1 MKQLERLLFLQGN
14 RCFFCQSAIPAGQ
27 ASVEHLV
34 ATANGGSGSDDN
46 CVVCCKSM
54 NEALGKLPIKVKM
67 QVILNQRGRIVCPS
81 GPATRDSSQ
90 AVASPSVLCE
100 CVEPYE
106 PIEPDHFID
115 GDEFAEPVEHTIPLQ
130 ATVANRTPDSK
141 VVEQKTRIE
150 TVVKH
155 LKKDPRTRPNKL
167 KGLKN
172 WTKSLFNKKLS
183 QRDLDLIVKALQQ
196 SGIVSVVDGKLQYSF
211 A

>member
-46 CVVCCKSM
+46 CVVCCKTM

-67 QVILNQRGRIVCPS
+67 QVILNQGGRIVCPS
-81 GPATRDSSQ
+81 GPAKRDSSA
-90 AVASPSVLCE
+90 AVSSHPVVCE

-106 PIEPDHFID
+106 FIEPDDVID
-115 GDEFAEPVEHTIPLQ
+115 GDEFAEPVEHAIPLQ
-130 ATVANRTPDSK
+130 STVVIRKPDSRD
-141 VVEQKTRIE
+141 VEQQTRIE
-150 TVVKH
+150 TVVEH
-155 LKKDPRTRPNKL
+155 LKRHHRTRPNML
-167 KGLKN
+167 KWLKN
-172 WTKSLFNKKLS
+172 WTKSLFNKQLS
-183 QRDLDLIVKALQQ
+183 QRDLDLIVEALQQ

>member
-81 GPATRDSSQ
+81 GPAKRDSSQ
-90 AVASPSVLCE
+90 TVTSPSVACE

-106 PIEPDHFID
+106 FIEPDHFINS
-115 GDEFAEPVEHTIPLQ
+115 DEFAEPVEEAIPLQ
-130 ATVANRTPDSK
+130 STVVNRKPVSRND
-141 VVEQKTRIE
+141 ELQTRIE
-150 TVVKH
+150 TIVNH
-155 LKKDPRTRPNKL
+155 LKKHRQTRPNKM

-172 WTKSLFNKKLS
+172 WTKSLFQKQLS
-183 QRDLDLIVKALQQ
+183 QRDLDLIVEVLQQ

-211 A
+211 V

>member
-67 QVILNQRGRIVCPS
+67 QVILNQRGRMVCPCS
-81 GPATRDSSQ
+81 PANCDSSL
-90 AVASPSVLCE
+90 AVTSPPVVCE

-106 PIEPDHFID
+106 FIEPDDFID
-115 GDEFAEPVEHTIPLQ
+115 GDEFVEPVELAIPLQ
-130 ATVANRTPDSK
+130 STVLNRKPDSRDVK
-141 VVEQKTRIE
+141 QQTRIE

-172 WTKSLFNKKLS
+172 WTNSLFRMQLS
-183 QRDLDLIVKALQQ
+183 QRDLDLIVEALQQ

>member
-34 ATANGGSGSDDN
+34 ATANGGSGNDDN

-54 NEALGKLPIKVKM
+54 NEALGSLPIKVKM
-67 QVILNQRGRIVCPS
+67 QVILNQRGRIVCPCS
-81 GPATRDSSQ
+81 PAKSVSSV
-90 AVASPSVLCE
+90 AVASPPVLCE

-106 PIEPDHFID
+106 SIEPYDFIN
-115 GDEFAEPVEHTIPLQ
+115 GDEFAEPVEHAFPLQ
-130 ATVANRTPDSK
+130 STVVNRKHASRD
-141 VVEQKTRIE
+141 VEQQTRIE
-150 TVVKH
+150 RVVEH
-155 LKKDPRTRPNKL
+155 LKMHHHTRPNKL

-172 WTKSLFNKKLS
+172 WTKSLFRRELS
-183 QRDLDLIVKALQQ
+183 QRDLDLIVEALQQ